1 MSSRPLG
8 LIKQVW
14 RIELI
19 EIFPM
24 IPASSRTL
32 WFLGAISLLLLAL
45 VGLFSYIAYSSR
57 TVQFEVSEEGLNI
70 RGGFY
75 QRLIPAESIIIAESK
90 HIDIGKESPYK
101 PMGKT
106 NGIDLPG
113 YDSGW
118 FKLRNGEKA
127 LLFITNPS
135 RVAYIA
141 TREGYSVLLSV
152 QDTERFLQYLDCN
165 KFP

>member
-1 MSSRPLG
+1 M
-8 LIKQVW
+8 
-14 RIELI
+14 I

-24 IPASSRTL
+24 IPASSRSL
-32 WFLGAISLLLLAL
+32 WLLGGISLLLLTL

-75 QRLIPAESIIIAESK
+75 QRLIPAESIIVAESM
-90 HIDIGKESPYK
+90 HIDIGEESPYK
-101 PMGKT
+101 PVHRT
-106 NGIDLPG
+106 NGIGLPG
-113 YDSGW
+113 YASGW
-118 FKLRNGEKA
+118 FKLRNGERA
-127 LLFITNPS
+127 LLFITNPL

-152 QDTERFLQYLDCN
+152 QETERFLQLIGSVSGGAD
-165 KFP
+165 